1 MESVIHDALY
11 GASVTRA
18 GTHGLRAAGLI
29 VTAAIA
35 VTALIGAG
43 GDFPLSDDWSYAFTA
58 RGLCETGTL
67 RFLPWTG
74 ASVVLQAWYGA
85 ALCALVGFSF
95 TTLRASTLVLATLGA
110 IGFLL
115 MLRHAGVRGG
125 ALALGT
131 ALFALN
137 PLYVNLAFTFMT
149 DVPFTVAAVWAGYCY
164 VRGLGERR
172 TDLLLAGSLAAA
184 AALLIR
190 QHGIFVAGAAALAVL
205 LAADR
210 SWRER
215 LAGAVAAAALPA
227 LAFVAFHV
235 WLFVFHGAPAGYHT
249 KIGDAGHVTLAGLA
263 NCAFRGIEYLGL
275 FLCPLAV
282 DLARPLRA
290 RHPRLTAAW
299 CAGLGALVVA
309 LYLRERAL
317 MFYLTNVLY
326 DFGLGALS
334 LRDTLFLA
342 LRPAVE
348 LGPALALPLTVIATL
363 AAAVLAVAWTA
374 DLARLRSPVPAFLLL
389 ALAFLFAGTLLHA
402 RYYFDRYLLAVL
414 PFALA
419 ATLALRPV
427 APRSPRAWALA
438 ALLAW
443 YAVAGTHDYLAW
455 NRARYAGLAT
465 LAAEGIP
472 PSAIDGGMEFNAW
485 HLAPVLGTWPTADE
499 ARPGQPPTKRSWWWV
514 VDDQFVV
521 SFRPLPG
528 YDVRQS
534 LAYRRWLPPGSGR
547 VVILERQRG
556 GQ

>member
-1 MESVIHDALY
+1 M
-11 GASVTRA
+11 TRA
-18 GTHGLRAAGLI
+18 GEPVREHESARRPEAPRAALWRAVGVILAGA
-29 VTAAIA
+29 VA

-43 GDFPLSDDWSYAFTA
+43 GDFPLSDDWSYAYTA
-58 RGLCETGTL
+58 RGLCETGEL

-85 ALCALVGFSF
+85 ALCALLGFSF
-95 TTLRASTLVLATLGA
+95 TALRASTLVLATLGA

-125 ALALGT
+125 ALALGSV
-131 ALFALN
+131 LFALN

-172 TDLLLAGSLAAA
+172 TDLLFAGSLAAA
-184 AALLIR
+184 ASLLIR
-190 QHGIFVAGAAALAVL
+190 QHGIFVAGAAAAAIL

-210 SWRER
+210 SWRQR
-215 LAGAVAAAALPA
+215 VAGTVAATALPA

-235 WLFVFHGAPAGYHT
+235 WLFYLHGAPAGYQT
-249 KIGDAGHVTLAGLA
+249 KIGDARHLTFAGLA

-282 DLARPLRA
+282 DLARPLRL
-290 RHPRLTAAW
+290 RHPRLATLW
-299 CAGLGALVVA
+299 CAGLVTLVVA
-309 LYLRERAL
+309 LYLREGAL

-348 LGPALALPLTVIATL
+348 LGPALALPLTAIATL
-363 AAAVLAVAWTA
+363 AAAILAVAWTA

-389 ALAFLFAGTLLHA
+389 AFAFLFAGTLLHA

-427 APRSPRAWALA
+427 APQSPRAWALA

-443 YAVAGTHDYLAW
+443 YAIAGTHDYLAW
-455 NRARYAGLAT
+455 NRARHAGLAT
-465 LAAEGIP
+465 LTAAGVP
-472 PSAIDGGMEFNAW
+472 ATAIDGGMEFNAW
-485 HLAPVLGTWPTADE
+485 HLAATLGSWPTADE
-499 ARPGQPPTKRSWWWV
+499 ARPGQPLSKRSWWWV
-514 VDDQFVV
+514 VDDRFVA

-528 YDVRQS
+528 YAVRQA
-534 LAYRRWLPPGSGR
+534 LPYRRWLPPGTGR
-547 VVILERQRG
+547 VVILERE
-556 GQ
+556 